1 MIYLLNKE
9 IMHTPQYTA
18 IQLVE
23 CIKIRSEES
32 LIYRFQMSMKG
43 IAVLANRDRIDDFF
57 LTQLA
62 SELFSQG
69 WCMFQVTHTSYCFI
83 SIAKS
88 QKWRKLS
95 GKSLVENIQQHGEA

>member
-1 MIYLLNKE
+1 
-9 IMHTPQYTA
+9 MHTPQYTA
-18 IQLVE
+18 IQLVQG
-23 CIKIRSEES
+23 IKLRSEES

-43 IAVLANRDRIDDFF
+43 LSALANRERIDDFF

-83 SIAKS
+83 SIEKS

-95 GKSLVENIQQHGEA
+95 GSRIVESIQQQGEV